1 MSGHGSEHQG
11 SSNPPV
17 GERPRRS
24 RVPFGWLLLFLVI
37 AIVGLAVAR
46 APQEVTDTAEGG
58 RHPSPAD
65 PGHKDEPSAVPSPSG
80 APSTAPQPSPQA
92 VAGPPSSALRLELL
106 DTITGNLSPKSVVSS
121 QTGLFFVQ
129 NMMYRHTVA
138 VYDRER
144 DLVETISDEVEL
156 SELGYPRYDG
166 THRGSPV
173 EAAFSPDGRYAYV
186 SNYAMYG
193 PGFDRP
199 GDDVCSPSS
208 GYDESF
214 VYRIDTQT
222 LEIDQAS
229 AVGSVPK
236 YVATTPDGRYVLVT
250 NWCSYSMSVVD
261 TASGEEIERVPLGAY
276 PRGIVVSPDSRT
288 AYVAVMGTT
297 GVAEVNLRTFGVR
310 WMYGI
315 GDGPRHVVLDPTGR
329 YLYVTLNRT
338 GGVAKIDLTTRRKV
352 DYVATGSYP
361 RSMAISSDGR
371 ALYVVNYES
380 DTLSK
385 VGTRNMQVLQAI
397 PTNHHPI
404 GITYDDA
411 TRQVWVSC
419 YGGSLMVFE
428 DVEAA

>member
-1 MSGHGSEHQG
+1 VTPSHGS
-11 SSNPPV
+11 
-17 GERPRRS
+17 
-24 RVPFGWLLLFLVI
+24 
-37 AIVGLAVAR
+37 A
-46 APQEVTDTAEGG
+46 T
-58 RHPSPAD
+58 
-65 PGHKDEPSAVPSPSG
+65 
-80 APSTAPQPSPQA
+80 
-92 VAGPPSSALRLELL
+92 GPPASTLRLEHI
-106 DTITGNLSPKSVVSS
+106 DTITGDLSPKSVVAS

-138 VYDRER
+138 VFDRDRE
-144 DLVETISDEVEL
+144 LVETISDEVEL
-156 SELGYPRYDG
+156 SELGNRRYGG
-166 THRGSPV
+166 TYRGAPV
-173 EAAFSPDGRYAYV
+173 EAAFSPDSRYAYV

-193 PGFDRP
+193 PGFTRP

-214 VYRIDTQT
+214 LYRIDTET
-222 LEIDQAS
+222 LEIDQAI

-236 YVATTPDGRYVLVT
+236 YVATTPDGRYVLVS

-261 TASGEEIERVPLGAY
+261 TRTAEEVERVQLGPY
-276 PRGIVVSPDSRT
+276 PRGIAVSPDSRT
-288 AYVAVMGTT
+288 AYVAVMGTS
-297 GVAEVNLRTFGVR
+297 GVAEVDLRTFGVR

-338 GGVAKIDLTTRRKV
+338 GGVAKIDLRTRRKV

-361 RSMAISSDGR
+361 RSMAIAADGS

-380 DTLSK
+380 DTMSK
-385 VGTRNMQVLQAI
+385 VGTKNMRVLQTV

-411 TRQVWVSC
+411 VRQVWVSC
-419 YGGSLMVFE
+419 YGGSLMVFQ
-428 DVEAA
+428 DA

>member
-1 MSGHGSEHQG
+1 VTRSPRRPRLPFPALVAALVAVAGSAAFVRAASGDGGETA
-11 SSNPPV
+11 PPV
-17 GERPRRS
+17 AARS
-24 RVPFGWLLLFLVI
+24 
-37 AIVGLAVAR
+37 
-46 APQEVTDTAEGG
+46 TA
-58 RHPSPAD
+58 AA
-65 PGHKDEPSAVPSPSG
+65 SASASPSG
-80 APSTAPQPSPQA
+80 RPTPSGSPSATSSPSPIPPP
-92 VAGPPSSALRLELL
+92 GPPSTALRLEFV
-106 DTITGNLSPKSVVSS
+106 DTITGNLSPKSVVAS

-138 VYDRER
+138 VYDRDRE
-144 DLVETISDEVEL
+144 LVETISDEVDL
-156 SELGYPRYDG
+156 SELGHRRYEG
-166 THRGSPV
+166 TVRGAPV

-193 PGFDRP
+193 PGFTRP

-214 VYRIDTQT
+214 LYRIDTEALQ
-222 LEIDQAS
+222 IDQAI

-261 TASGEEIERVPLGAY
+261 TATAEEIRRVPLGPY
-276 PRGIVVSPDSRT
+276 PRGIIVSPDSRT
-288 AYVAVMGTT
+288 AYVAVMGTS
-297 GVAEVNLRTFGVR
+297 GVAEVDLRSFRVR

-338 GGVAKIDLTTRRKV
+338 GGVAKIDTLTRRKV
-352 DYVATGSYP
+352 DYVSTGSYP
-361 RSMAISSDGR
+361 RSMAISQDGR
-371 ALYVVNYES
+371 SLYVVNYES
-380 DTLSK
+380 DTMSK
-385 VGTRNMQVLQAI
+385 VGTRNMRVLQTV

-419 YGGSLMVFE
+419 YGGSLMVFRDE
-428 DVEAA
+428 

>member
-1 MSGHGSEHQG
+1 V
-11 SSNPPV
+11 P
-17 GERPRRS
+17 ERPHSGPRL
-24 RVPFGWLLLFLVI
+24 PFRWLIALL
-37 AIVGLAVAR
+37 AIGAVGLAVAR
-46 APQEVTDTAEGG
+46 PFGDGSNDTAGPKAWEGTPRVG
-58 RHPSPAD
+58 LPTTAANTPAPTDASAAKSPALSL
-65 PGHKDEPSAVPSPSG
+65 SASPTP
-80 APSTAPQPSPQA
+80 AL
-92 VAGPPSSALRLELL
+92 GPPSTQLRLELV

-129 NMMYRHTVA
+129 NMMYRHTVV

-144 DLVETISDEVEL
+144 ELVKTISDEVDL
-156 SELGYPRYDG
+156 SELGHRRLKG
-166 THRGSPV
+166 TYRGAPV

-193 PGFDRP
+193 PGFTNP
-199 GDDVCSPSS
+199 GDDVCSPAS

-214 VYRIDTQT
+214 LYRIDTET
-222 LEIDQAS
+222 LQIDQAI

-261 TASGEEIERVPLGAY
+261 TATAEEIRRVQLGPY
-276 PRGIVVSPDSRT
+276 PRGIIVSPDSRT

-297 GVAEVNLRTFGVR
+297 GIAEVDLRSFRVR

-329 YLYVTLNRT
+329 WLYVTLNRT
-338 GGVAKIDLTTRRKV
+338 GGVAKIDTRTRRKV
-352 DYVATGSYP
+352 DVVSTGSYP
-361 RSMAISSDGR
+361 RSMAISRDGR

-380 DTLSK
+380 DTMSK
-385 VGTRNMQVLQAI
+385 VGTRNMRVLQTV
-397 PTNHHPI
+397 PTDHHPI

-419 YGGSLMVFE
+419 YGGSLMVFQDE
-428 DVEAA
+428 

>member
-1 MSGHGSEHQG
+1 VSRGLRSRRAR
-11 SSNPPV
+11 PPFGAV
-17 GERPRRS
+17 VIALLAITSALTLVRVSAADGGAADGTAPARRS
-24 RVPFGWLLLFLVI
+24 
-37 AIVGLAVAR
+37 VAAR
-46 APQEVTDTAEGG
+46 SSIAEG
-58 RHPSPAD
+58 PSDAPT
-65 PGHKDEPSAVPSPSG
+65 PSPS
-80 APSTAPQPSPQA
+80 ATPDPPSTPDPASTE
-92 VAGPPSSALRLELL
+92 LRLQLV

-138 VYDRER
+138 VYDREGE
-144 DLVETISDEVEL
+144 LVQTISDEVDL
-156 SELGYPRYDG
+156 SELGHRRYDG
-166 THRGSPV
+166 TYRGAPV

-193 PGFDRP
+193 PGFNRP
-199 GDDVCSPSS
+199 GDDVCSPAS

-214 VYRIDTQT
+214 LYRIDIES
-222 LEIDQAS
+222 LEIDQAI

-250 NWCSYSMSVVD
+250 NWCSYSLSVVD
-261 TASGEEIERVPLGAY
+261 TETGEEIERVQLGPY
-276 PRGIVVSPDSRT
+276 PRGIIVSPDSRT

-297 GVAEVNLRTFGVR
+297 GVAEVDLRTFGVR

-315 GDGPRHVVLDPTGR
+315 GDGPRHVVLDPAGR

-338 GGVAKIDLTTRRKV
+338 GGVAKIDLRTRRKV
-352 DYVATGSYP
+352 GFVATGSYP
-361 RSMAISSDGR
+361 RSMAISEDGR

-380 DTLSK
+380 DTVSK
-385 VGTRNMQVLQAI
+385 VGTRNMRVLQTL

-404 GITYDDA
+404 GVTYDDA

-419 YGGSLMVFE
+419 YGGSLMVFR
-428 DVEAA
+428 DG